1 MNIVL
6 PNALKAFIEKQVQ
19 SGRYESPS
27 AYVATLIRAD
37 EERQGEAGEALPVDA
52 HFEAR
57 LEALLQEAEDSGEP
71 VEMKPEDWDGIEHEA
86 MAILTARKSA

>member
-1 MNIVL
+1 MHISL
-6 PNALKAFIEKQVQ
+6 PDSLKVFIEQQVQ
-19 SGRYESPS
+19 SGRYASPS
-27 AYVATLIRAD
+27 AYVETLIRAD
-37 EERQGEAGEALPVDA
+37 EKRQQDVGAALPVDV

-71 VEMKPEDWDGIEHEA
+71 QEMTPDDWERTEHEA